1 MLKSKDPSPI
11 TFIAQIKKV
20 QRLSKVS
27 NDTEYQLVLVT
38 ETPLTDL
45 MEIMADELVEVSIKL
60 EDDQGWGG

>member
-1 MLKSKDPSPI
+1 MLKSKDSSPI

-20 QRLSKVS
+20 QRLSKIS

-60 EDDQGWGG
+60 EDDQSWGG

>member
-1 MLKSKDPSPI
+1 MLKSKDSSPI

-27 NDTEYQLVLVT
+27 NDTEYQLVLIT

-60 EDDQGWGG
+60 EDDQSWGG

>member
-1 MLKSKDPSPI
+1 MLKSKDSSPI

-60 EDDQGWGG
+60 EDDQSWGG